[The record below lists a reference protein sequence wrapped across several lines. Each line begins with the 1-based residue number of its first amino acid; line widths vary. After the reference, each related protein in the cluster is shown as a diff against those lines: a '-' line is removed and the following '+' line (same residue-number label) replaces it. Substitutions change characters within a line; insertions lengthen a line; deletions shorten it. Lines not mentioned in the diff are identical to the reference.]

1 MIFKLICFIVVI
13 LQTLL
18 SIQQSFFDGKTVK
31 TIRDAKLDEI
41 EFPVTFNI
49 IVKSAFDKE
58 KLVKHGFNDTYT
70 YFTGT
75 KYRGIGWAGNGS
87 NVSGK
92 YIVGDLS
99 RLKTYMP
106 MTLVKNGLN
115 LLLLRLFK
123 LFSFIGILF
132 QPKKSI

>member
-1 MIFKLICFIVVI
+1 MNLSNKLWMIFKLICFIVVI

-58 KLVKHGFNDTYT
+58 KLIKHGFTDTYH

-75 KYRGIGWAGNGS
+75 KLKHCGIGWAGNGS

-92 YIVGDLS
+92 YILGDLS
-99 RLKTYMP
+99 RLKTSMP
-106 MTLVKNGLN
+106 MTLVKNVLN
-115 LLLLRLFK
+115 LLLLRF
-123 LFSFIGILF
+123 
-132 QPKKSI
+132 